1 MILKRLFFLKGTY
14 RGKQKKS
21 LSDDF
26 GAAML
31 VGDRMKDGTIC
42 FDVDL
47 EKNVALFAPK
57 GIFGGEATFD
67 RQGEIPVQMNK
78 QKEHGH
84 SDWRRITDS
93 EGETLAKVWDRVA
106 PRKLQ
111 GDNAPWF
118 WRSAASAPSPS
129 PCCDTGYIR
138 KRVGVGLINK
148 LFDTGGVSEYT
159 FRKHHVPVV
168 RSGPA
173 LS

>member
-67 RQGEIPVQMNK
+67 RQGEIPVQECGLLHLLN
-78 QKEHGH
+78 QLG
-84 SDWRRITDS
+84 S
-93 EGETLAKVWDRVA
+93 
-106 PRKLQ
+106 
-111 GDNAPWF
+111 
-118 WRSAASAPSPS
+118 
-129 PCCDTGYIR
+129 
-138 KRVGVGLINK
+138 GVVLH
-148 LFDTGGVSEYT
+148 LSLRSEYSTSLEIRT
-159 FRKHHVPVV
+159 FVPVFATLN
-168 RSGPA
+168 P
-173 LS
+173 